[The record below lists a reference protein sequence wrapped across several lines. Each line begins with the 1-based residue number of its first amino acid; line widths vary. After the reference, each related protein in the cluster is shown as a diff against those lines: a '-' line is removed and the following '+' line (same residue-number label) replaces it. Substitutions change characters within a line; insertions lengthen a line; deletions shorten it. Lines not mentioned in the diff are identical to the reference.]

1 MKNENEFFEDMSDII
16 TIEDEDGTEYQLEY
30 IDTMDYNGST
40 FHAYLP
46 TDIDPE
52 DPDYG
57 YIILR
62 SVIDENDEE
71 LLESIDDDAELNDVF
86 EHFLVLLEAEDDED

>member
-62 SVIDENDEE
+62 SVIDENGEE